1 MCFYMFIR
9 PFMDIPFVFFLLV
22 ENPVNRKPNVKTWAS
37 TDCFFFFLGEV
48 HKKKISKNTFK
59 MLEECM
65 LGKSYFIK
73 NHMANL
79 LRLFLHG
86 FNSSVV
92 AELAGRNMKSANK
105 NVYTLDVKQIGLVKS
120 WSKRVSPE
128 AESRITPIR
137 LTHKGV
143 GAFEGFEGSTLLE
156 IGCFMWPAH
165 RWSVINGAFQ
175 CEMRN

>member
-1 MCFYMFIR
+1 MSKCW
-9 PFMDIPFVFFLLV
+9 L
-22 ENPVNRKPNVKTWAS
+22 
-37 TDCFFFFLGEV
+37 FFFGGEV

-73 NHMANL
+73 THMANL

-128 AESRITPIR
+128 VESRIRPIR